1 MKKRI
6 LLFISV
12 LFLLAMPLL
21 AQDDSH
27 SKKTTNCSG
36 TISQDGLSFVSD
48 KDHRT
53 WKIANPGALRDMEGH
68 HAKLVYRLTSNAGE
82 IFVTSASIVQE
93 QPTVA
98 RNPGDSSFRP

>member
-6 LLFISV
+6 LLSVSV
-12 LFLLAMPLL
+12 LLFVAIPLL

-27 SKKTTNCSG
+27 SKKPLNSSG

-53 WKIANPGALRDMEGH
+53 WKIANPGVLHDMEGL
-68 HAKLVYRLTSNAGE
+68 HAKLVYRLTSTAGE
-82 IFVTSASIVQE
+82 IFVTSASAVQE
-93 QPTVA
+93 RPTVA
-98 RNPGDSSFRP
+98 HNPGDPAPPQ

>member
-6 LLFISV
+6 LLFISG
-12 LFLLAMPLL
+12 LLLVAMPLL
-21 AQDDSH
+21 GQDDGH
-27 SKKTTNCSG
+27 TKKTTNVSG

-53 WKIANPGALRDMEGH
+53 WRIANPAVLRDMEGH
-68 HAKLVYRLTSNAGE
+68 HAKLAYHLTSNAGE

-98 RNPGDSSFRP
+98 HNSGDSAFRR